1 MGETEPRRT
10 SVQDVR
16 SKLQGPN
23 PPLLV
28 CVYPKAKYKDVNLDG
43 SIGVEEFE
51 SKLPSLPKETE
62 IFFY

>member
-1 MGETEPRRT
+1 MAETEPRRV

-16 SKLQGPN
+16 SKLQAPN
-23 PPLLV
+23 PPFLV
-28 CVYPKAKYKDVNLDG
+28 CVYPKAKYKDVNLEG

-51 SKLPSLPKETE
+51 SKLPSLPKGAE